1 MDYQLLKK
9 QIPKFLVAGFS
20 GVFVD
25 LSVYSLLLRV
35 LPVSP
40 SKAISFVCGTCVSF
54 VINKYW
60 TYGLKDQVI
69 KHAAKF
75 AVLYAVTLVIN
86 VGVNKFTLLLLPHS
100 LAIAFLAATCV
111 TTVINFIGQKLWVFK

>member
-20 GVFVD
+20 GVAVD
-25 LSVYSLLLRV
+25 LTVYSLLLKIIS
-35 LPVSP
+35 VSP
-40 SKAISFVCGTCVSF
+40 AKATSFVCGTCVSF

-60 TYGLKDQVI
+60 TYQLRDQVM

-75 AVLYAVTLVIN
+75 AALYAFSLVIN
-86 VGVNKFTLLLLPHS
+86 VSINKFTLLVLPHQ
-100 LAIAFLAATCV
+100 LVVAFIAAASV
-111 TTVINFIGQKLWVFK
+111 TTVINFTGQKLWVFK